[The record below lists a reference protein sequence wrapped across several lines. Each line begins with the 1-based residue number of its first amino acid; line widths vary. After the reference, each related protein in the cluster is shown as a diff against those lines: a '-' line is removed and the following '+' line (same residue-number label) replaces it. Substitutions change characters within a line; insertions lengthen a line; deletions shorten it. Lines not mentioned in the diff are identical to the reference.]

1 MTIEMKE
8 KIVRLQLQLLQDKI
22 DAFKD
27 MVDGLATDA
36 QNDAKSS
43 AGDKHETSLSMM
55 HLEQEK
61 INSKLA
67 DFLNI
72 RERLLK
78 LDITS
83 GTTTIRRGSLVQVND
98 LWLFI
103 SEALPKVEVQGHTVF
118 SLSAQSPLGSALIG
132 KQENDEVE
140 VQAKKYRI
148 YKIV

>member
-61 INSKLA
+61 INIKLA

>member
-1 MTIEMKE
+1 MTVEIKD
-8 KIVRLQLQLLQDKI
+8 KIVRLHLQLLQDKI

-27 MVDGLATDA
+27 MIAELASDA

-61 INSKLA
+61 INNKLA
-67 DFLNI
+67 DFLNL

-78 LDITS
+78 LDIIS
-83 GTTTIRRGSLVQVND
+83 GSDKIRKGTLVLVND

-103 SEALPKVEVQGHTVF
+103 SEALPKVEMQGYTVF
-118 SLSAQSPLGSALIG
+118 SVSVQSPLGSALMG
-132 KQENDEVE
+132 KQEGDEVE
-140 VQAKKYRI
+140 VQAKKYHI

>member
-43 AGDKHETSLSMM
+43 AGDKHETSLAMM

-83 GTTTIRRGSLVQVND
+83 GTTIIRRGSLVQVND

>member
-61 INSKLA
+61 VNSKLA

-83 GTTTIRRGSLVQVND
+83 GTTIIRRGSLVQVND